1 MSNRRSSLVVLLVVA
16 VLIVVPA
23 CKKKQADTAPTPPPE
38 PVKEAPPAPPPEPIK
53 EVEEPGFQGEEIDVV
68 EITPEQANEQ
78 LQTVYFAFDKYDL
91 DDLARSVLKR
101 NAQWLGE
108 HSDFGVIISGYCDER
123 GTIEY
128 NLALGEKRAA
138 AVRDYLASLGLAPD
152 RVRIISYG
160 EEFPADPGHSEAA
173 WAKNRRA
180 TTTVE

>member
-1 MSNRRSSLVVLLVVA
+1 MTVVIA

-23 CKKKQADTAPTPPPE
+23 CKKKPP
-38 PVKEAPPAPPPEPIK
+38 EAPPAPPPEPAREAEPAPPPEPVK
-53 EVEEPGFQGEEIDVV
+53 EVEPGFEPERVDVV

-101 NAQWLGE
+101 NTQWLGE

-138 AVRDYLASLGLAPD
+138 AVRDYLASLGLGPG
-152 RVRIISYG
+152 RIRIISYG
-160 EEFPADPGHSEAA
+160 EEFPADPGHDEAA